1 MKSFLTRKQDDTEQ
15 NDPLNANHN
24 DQCDIIL
31 EPAIGIFLVVGSIFT
46 TLWAA
51 INLCNGGSQQKSL
64 VAFGS
69 VAFIWLIVAISRKI
83 NTLCTSRGSHT
94 LLSYQ

>member
-1 MKSFLTRKQDDTEQ
+1 MKSFLTGQQDDTEQ
-15 NDPLNANHN
+15 NDTLNAHHN

-46 TLWAA
+46 TSWAA
-51 INLCNGGSQQKSL
+51 INLYNGGSQQKSL

-69 VAFIWLIVAISRKI
+69 VAFIWLIVAMSRKI

-94 LLSYQ
+94 LLSCQ

>member
-1 MKSFLTRKQDDTEQ
+1 MKLFLTEQQDDT
-15 NDPLNANHN
+15 LNTNHN

-69 VAFIWLIVAISRKI
+69 VAFTWLIVAISRKI
-83 NTLCTSRGSHT
+83 NMLCTSRDSHT
-94 LLSYQ
+94 LLPCQ